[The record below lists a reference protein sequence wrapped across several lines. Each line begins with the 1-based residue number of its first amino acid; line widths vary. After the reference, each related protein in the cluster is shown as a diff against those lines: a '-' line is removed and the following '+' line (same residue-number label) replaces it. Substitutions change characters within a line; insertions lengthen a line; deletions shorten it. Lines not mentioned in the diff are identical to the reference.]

1 MPAAAR
7 LPACSDAASPTSPSI
22 CPRSRSISSCCRGS
36 TASPP
41 SASPC
46 NCSRWPRFSCWQ
58 PASWARQWATGS
70 NVPRRRRSSSS
81 QPVFRSS
88 SWRAFPGHGKQPP
101 SRSSPRATYSLRI
114 WPSTAWCALISW
126 VQPCGKWRATGAA
139 SGPRPSF
146 ILRSLRSQLFSS
158 SGGAGMASRRRSIVA
173 LGLILIAAG
182 AGAYILWPR
191 GEAAPIVGVVR
202 ATQIRVA
209 PEVGGQL
216 AAIKVRK
223 GDRVR
228 AGEVVAELSAL
239 ELSAAVVQARAALEA
254 ASAQRDHVYAGVRA
268 EEVAALAA
276 AIAKAKS
283 RLEYAQLQLTR
294 TAYLARSDTA
304 TQQSLDQAE
313 NDAASAR
320 ADVAEAEA
328 NHAAAVAG
336 PTREERAIADAQVKA
351 AASALAVL
359 ERRLAKT
366 SLHAPADGIV
376 SVIVAEVG
384 ENVSAGQPVLA
395 ITATGKQW
403 LSFNARED
411 LLRGLSVGATINIA
425 RSGAPPVIPAVVTEL
440 LPLGSFATWQAQR
453 AVGDHDL
460 NTLRLRLDLQGDPA
474 DFEPGM
480 TVWLKR

>member
-58 PASWARQWATGS
+58 PASWARQWAPGS
-70 NVPRRRRSSSS
+70 NVLRRRRSSSS

-88 SWRAFPGHGKQPP
+88 SWRAFPGRGKQSP

-139 SGPRPSF
+139 SGPRPSS

-158 SGGAGMASRRRSIVA
+158 SGGEGMASRRRRIVA

-328 NHAAAVAG
+328 NYAAAQAG
-336 PTREERAIADAQVKA
+336 PTREQRAIADAQVE
-351 AASALAVL
+351 AASSAVRVL
-359 ERRLAKT
+359 ERRLEKT
-366 SLHAPADGIV
+366 VLRAPSDGV
-376 SVIVAEVG
+376 VTVIVAEVG
-384 ENVSAGQPVLA
+384 EAVRAGQPVLA
-395 ITATGKQW
+395 IEEPRKRW
-403 LSFNARED
+403 LSFNVRED
-411 LLRGLSVGATINIA
+411 ELRGLTVGSQVGVA
-425 RSGAPPVIPAVVTEL
+425 RPGASGLMTAAVTEL
-440 LPLGSFATWQAQR
+440 LPIGAFATWQAER
-453 AVGDHDL
+453 AIGDHDR
-460 NTLRLRLDLQGDPA
+460 NTLRLRLDPQGDPA
-474 DFEPGM
+474 ELEP
-480 TVWLKR
+480 